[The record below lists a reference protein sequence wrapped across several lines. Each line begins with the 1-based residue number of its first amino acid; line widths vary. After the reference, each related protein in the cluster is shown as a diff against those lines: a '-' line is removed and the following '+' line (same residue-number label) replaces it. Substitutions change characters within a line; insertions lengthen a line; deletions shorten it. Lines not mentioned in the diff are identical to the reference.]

1 VVVGVVAA
9 TANAAQSAVLAATV
23 ARGPIEDRQ
32 ASIDRRPA
40 SVPSDWALKFSPLAV
55 WGSVFRARPCGAIG
69 DRAPR
74 TKTELAL
81 GLRSLEGPLE
91 PTLGYGRAGLR
102 VEGRVMTGHRADG
115 SGRIGAIEGDEG
127 GDCSPLRG
135 GLLPGGGGLLPGQGP
150 RWRVWGLWRGAVAAF
165 RGGIVQPGNDEA
177 AAAGQGGNLLPKGRE
192 SSPVRPMR
200 RLRCPGCGAFASL
213 PSSAVQRLADR
224 AQSGT
229 VRGLA
234 DGARPCCRA

>member
-1 VVVGVVAA
+1 VRARCRPRWHAGSTGVVVGVVAA

-23 ARGPIEDRQ
+23 ARGPIEDNRQ

-150 RWRVWGLWRGAVAAF
+150 RWRVWGLWRGGG
-165 RGGIVQPGNDEA
+165 GGIPRRMCSPVTTKRPRRGRE
-177 AAAGQGGNLLPKGRE
+177 GICSRKGGILLP
-192 SSPVRPMR
+192 SVR
-200 RLRCPGCGAFASL
+200 
-213 PSSAVQRLADR
+213 
-224 AQSGT
+224 
-229 VRGLA
+229 
-234 DGARPCCRA
+234 